1 MNKGIF
7 FSWNQFHGN
16 LSWKWIFF
24 YHLQDAIQE
33 TPEDGIIDDE
43 NVPADEEMKDEND
56 QGDEQNPPEE
66 SSEDAIK
73 DEINPE
79 EVLASGWSTAD
90 YYF

>member
-1 MNKGIF
+1 MKTRYRFEGHFFREINFTEIF
-7 FSWNQFHGN
+7 RENEFF
-16 LSWKWIFF
+16 FF

-43 NVPADEEMKDEND
+43 NVPGEEEMKDEND

-73 DEINPE
+73 DESNPE
-79 EVLASGWSTAD
+79 EVLASG
-90 YYF
+90 

>member
-1 MNKGIF
+1 MTFFFVKSISRKFFVKMN
-7 FSWNQFHGN
+7 S
-16 LSWKWIFF
+16 FF

-43 NVPADEEMKDEND
+43 KVPGDEEMKDEND

-73 DEINPE
+73 DETNPE
-79 EVLASGWSTAD
+79 EVLASG
-90 YYF
+90 

>member
-1 MNKGIF
+1 
-7 FSWNQFHGN
+7 
-16 LSWKWIFF
+16 
-24 YHLQDAIQE
+24 
-33 TPEDGIIDDE
+33 
-43 NVPADEEMKDEND
+43 MKDEND

-73 DEINPE
+73 DETNPE

>member
-1 MNKGIF
+1 MKTRYRFEGHFFREINFTEIF
-7 FSWNQFHGN
+7 RENDF
-16 LSWKWIFF
+16 FF

-43 NVPADEEMKDEND
+43 NVPGDEEMKDEND

-73 DEINPE
+73 DETNPE
-79 EVLASGWSTAD
+79 EVLASG
-90 YYF
+90 